1 MLYKRPMRIPPVLG
15 AALFAALAALPAS
28 AQEDFGAR
36 FKGGPYKTTIFVTN
50 ASCPG
55 THSVQMELQSA
66 PWLRITGPNP
76 VTVAEGETVIVDAEL
91 NLNATTLGVKNGRI
105 QFTCLT
111 CKPPCEQSVTTQT
124 LTVTVLERE
133 PTFNGTQHPN
143 DNQFAGLDAAG
154 QPRTICDLIKQI
166 LSDLGAT
173 AWGKGTRGGAI
184 LKTLNDKYAD
194 GNCSDITFVG
204 THQEPNPNG
213 NGKPVNATDQA
224 DEQPVPGNAV
234 YVRTL
239 RIGGVIVP
247 GAYSEEIYIGL
258 DETATGIECA
268 RANPGAY
275 YIFTHGGRLGVMKK
289 EDLVHSLI
297 HEGLHATQ
305 EGKFN
310 AAKPNGGTGACL
322 EEEQDAFKA
331 GDEACTAL
339 GLPVTGGT
347 AGKGYNA
354 GSNTGY
360 TPLK

>member
-1 MLYKRPMRIPPVLG
+1 MRMPSVLG
-15 AALFAALAALPAS
+15 AALLAALVAIPAW

-36 FKGGPYKTTIFVTN
+36 FKGGPYKTTVYVTN

-55 THSVQMELQSA
+55 THSVQLELQSA
-66 PWLRITGPNP
+66 PWLRITGANP
-76 VTVAEGETVIVDAEL
+76 VTVREGETVIVEAEL
-91 NLNATTLGVKNGRI
+91 NLSATTPGVKNGRI
-105 QFTCLT
+105 QYTCLT
-111 CKPPCEQSVTTQT
+111 CKPPCQQSVTTQT
-124 LTVTVLERE
+124 ITVTVLELV
-133 PTFNGTQHPN
+133 PTFNGPLHPG

-154 QPRTICDLIKQI
+154 QPKTICDLVKQI

-184 LKTLNDKYAD
+184 LKTLNGKYAD

-213 NGKPVNATDQA
+213 NGKPTQVTDEA
-224 DEQPVPGNAV
+224 DEKPAPGNAS
-234 YVRTL
+234 YVRTWRQAL
-239 RIGGVIVP
+239 LVTDV
-247 GAYSEEIYIGL
+247 YSEEIYVGL

-275 YIFTHGGRLGVMKK
+275 YIFRHGERLGVAKK

-305 EGKFN
+305 SGQFN
-310 AAKPNGGTGACL
+310 VAKPNGGTGACL

-339 GLPVTGGT
+339 GLPVTGGS

-354 GSNTGY
+354 GSNPGY
-360 TPLK
+360 VPVP